1 MARQAEESTS
11 YKVKIHL
18 NNGYRY
24 ASTQPLVIDPDRT
37 SGRNKHK
44 RIHWGTVDEN
54 NKFHPNKTFLY
65 ADLSERRK
73 LIFPDDWD
81 MSEVAALTSERKAGR
96 PTNGDDNSNLKSA
109 TIIQYTIKGRFM
121 SR

>member
-44 RIHWGTVDEN
+44 RIH
-54 NKFHPNKTFLY
+54 
-65 ADLSERRK
+65 
-73 LIFPDDWD
+73 
-81 MSEVAALTSERKAGR
+81 
-96 PTNGDDNSNLKSA
+96 
-109 TIIQYTIKGRFM
+109 
-121 SR
+121 